1 MRSLG
6 RTLQVVGLVI
16 PLSGIFLAESVA
28 GLSAMTFSFGGLA
41 FGAALFWAGW
51 KIQRMAE
58 G

>member
-1 MRSLG
+1 
-6 RTLQVVGLVI
+6 VI